1 MVAEEYDG
9 AVHREL
15 AGLRT
20 GASSHGEIPSRS
32 FEIAAVAD
40 KCMIED
46 LITNS

>member
-20 GASSHGEIPSRS
+20 GASSHGEIPPRS

-46 LITNS
+46 PVTNS